1 MTDSSAPPGN
11 STPSTK
17 PTTAPGEEVVFD
29 DSAPATGKMP
39 GLPPPLPPTN
49 VTARPPGLPAP
60 PLPGTAVKLPQQA
73 QQPQQGQQQ
82 AQQQPAPGEAPPPQG
97 GPFHVQQQQPANM
110 PPAAPPMR
118 IPLRTIFFVAAAL
131 VAVVSIVLVIA
142 FRPTAPR
149 KARSIG
155 ARLDLAAGDVT
166 VNDASGDVKALSG
179 TPLGAGASVTTAK
192 GARALVRT
200 GEGAAIFLRGETS
213 LKLLERGV
221 DVASGE
227 VLLEAPRVDGDALEC
242 TVGAYRVSA
251 SDAGVSI
258 KRDGKDLTVYVA
270 RGLAILTS
278 PGGRVEITAGEQGV
292 AKAEGKPSVTP
303 VAFWQDWT
311 GGMGDQRSARSVSS
325 GTGRLYGLDP
335 QAPVGAPARKL
346 GIAKQVVKA
355 VLRDGVAETEIDQTF
370 SNPGS
375 QPIEGWYWFTVPTT
389 AMVTGFALETN
400 GQLVEGEVIE
410 KREAAAQYGNAM
422 RQGNDPALLE
432 WVDGRTYRARVFPIP
447 ASGTRRVVLRYIEM
461 LPMVEGKTRYV
472 YPLRSDDPVRFDE
485 FALSVDVGGTDQ
497 DVEVASSLDAR
508 VEPGGRTVSMRR
520 SGYIPRADFQLEI
533 ASKKKRPPVA
543 AWRFQAGADQADYV
557 MLRYVPEKDFA
568 KEPQANADV
577 VLVVDTSAGG
587 DETSRQLRVAAA
599 ESTLRALSDQD
610 HFALVTLDVS
620 PTVVYPKEG
629 LAPATESDIAK
640 ALEKLSDHPISG
652 ATDLGAMFEPALARL
667 HGKEQ
672 AAVIYVGDGAPTS
685 GETGAEALLDRLRRS
700 LTGSRARF
708 FAIGAGADAHH
719 DLLTQLTRAGGG
731 QYVRI
736 DESGQT
742 TSQALRLTSAIKTA
756 AITDIAIDLGA
767 GLDQPLYSATG
778 KLSRGEELVLLARTH
793 HPLPSQVA
801 VHGRIAG
808 KDFDEKYDVK
818 VDTTSVTASLVPRLW
833 AAEYARRLMGSGTA
847 QDDNRGQILQLG
859 VEYGL
864 ITPYTSS
871 LALDSESSYARQGI
885 QRKRSRVRGV
895 RLTAIERPSDEE
907 RLLQGILPAAPPT
920 MMGCDKRSPFS
931 DSEKASAAAPPGEP
945 PMQTTESTPM
955 GGGNAPVAQQAPV
968 AMPLMP
974 SIAATATAASPAPIM
989 PGGAG
994 AKGFDE
1000 SDGVPSAADPMGHA
1014 RAAGGAPMKSAPRA
1028 MRPSAPPPQTLA
1040 APAPKPEVN
1049 GAVARRE
1056 EADRSK
1062 NAEDKRGAKEGKDAI
1077 PKVAANNAFAAAY
1090 RIALVRAVSRCSDV
1104 AARPLSE
1111 RLVIW
1116 QKRAKKAQSAQEVA
1130 TIYDTAYASCELPDW
1145 RDEAALL
1152 DIVQQRIDTEQ
1163 SAEVILGHFASFRE
1177 GQHFVARNLLR
1188 RTVDVRIA
1196 AAVSRAIY
1204 GGVDWSRLDREI
1216 TDLDKADKQLA
1227 RLKQAMLVAPGD
1239 PQGDVRL
1246 VKLLARNGQK
1256 VEAVAHGRRLRDRGF
1271 LTPTLAQQL
1280 GDVLAESGDQEEALR
1295 TYSEIV
1301 EFDGQSALS
1310 RRVLGDI
1317 FLRQGWYPAAY
1328 RQYKTLTDLDGK
1340 NPLAWLR
1347 LANAAAGAG
1356 RVDEALRIDR
1366 EVAGGEGT
1374 PGPNDPRMFAR
1385 LLSASRLGVLLDK
1398 PDPAAGVTVE
1408 AVSRKIKELSLFSGP
1423 GTLSIL
1429 TWEDLDAQLVV
1440 GTADEKK
1447 EQLVG
1452 EATDAGAVGLYSVL
1466 SSPDSWERVP
1476 HAARYKSE
1484 ILQRKVPFRLVTL
1497 VWSGKE
1503 FKVTTKK
1510 GELKPGAK
1518 QELL

>member
-1 MTDSSAPPGN
+1 MNDSNAPGN
-11 STPSTK
+11 PK
-17 PTTAPGEEVVFD
+17 PTTQ
-29 DSAPATGKMP
+29 
-39 GLPPPLPPTN
+39 PPT
-49 VTARPPGLPAP
+49 PPQPSTPADAVPPP
-60 PLPGTAVKLPQQA
+60 PLPGTTAPLHQAAPAHAAPPAGTEPPPQIAALP
-73 QQPQQGQQQ
+73 
-82 AQQQPAPGEAPPPQG
+82 PGAEPPPQG
-97 GPFHVQQQQPANM
+97 APYRVHPDHQ
-110 PPAAPPMR
+110 APPPPPPPR
-118 IPLRTIFFVAAAL
+118 VPLRTVFFAAAGVVAAM
-131 VAVVSIVLVIA
+131 VIVLVLV
-142 FRPTAPR
+142 FRPSAPR

-200 GEGAAIFLRGETS
+200 GEGAALFLRGETS
-213 LKLLERGV
+213 LKLLDRGV

-227 VLLEAPRVDGDALEC
+227 VWLEAPRVDGDALEC
-242 TVGAYRVSA
+242 TVGAYRISA

-258 KRDGKDLTVYVA
+258 KREGKDVTVYVA

-278 PGGRVEITAGEQGV
+278 PGGRVEIGAGEQGV
-292 AKAEGKPSVTP
+292 AKAEGKPAVSA

-311 GGMGDQRSARSVSS
+311 GGMGDQRGARSVGS

-335 QAPVGAPARKL
+335 SAPTGAPARKL

-355 VLRDGVAETEIDQTF
+355 VLRDGVAETEVDQTF

-410 KREAAAQYGNAM
+410 KREAAAQYGAAM
-422 RQGNDPALLE
+422 RQGNEPALLE
-432 WVDGRTYRARVFPIP
+432 WVDGRTYRARVYPIP
-447 ASGTRRVVLRYIEM
+447 ASGNRRVVLRYIEM

-497 DVEVASSLDAR
+497 EFDVSSSLDAR
-508 VEPGGRTVSMRR
+508 VEGPGGRMVSMRR
-520 SGYIPRADFQLEI
+520 SGYVPRADFQLEI
-533 ASKKKRPPVA
+533 ASRKKKPAVA

-557 MLRYVPEKDFA
+557 MLRYAPDKDFA
-568 KEPQANADV
+568 KEPTANADV

-587 DETSRQLRVAAA
+587 DESSRQLRVAAA
-599 ESTLRALSDQD
+599 EGALRALSDHD
-610 HFALVTLDVS
+610 HFALVTLDVA

-629 LAPATESDIAK
+629 LAPATEADIAK
-640 ALEKLSDHPISG
+640 ALEKLSDHPIGG

-672 AAVIYVGDGAPTS
+672 AAVVYVGDGAPTS

-708 FAIGAGADAHH
+708 FAIGTGADAHH
-719 DLLTQLTRAGGG
+719 ELLAQLARAGGG
-731 QYVRI
+731 QYVRV

-742 TSQALRLTSAIKTA
+742 TGQALRLTSAIKTA
-756 AITDIAIDLGA
+756 AITDIAVDLGA

-793 HPLPSQVA
+793 HPLPDKVS

-833 AAEYARRLMGSGTA
+833 AAEYARRLMGSGTIA
-847 QDDNRGQILQLG
+847 EDNRSQILQLG

-871 LALDSESSYARQGI
+871 LALDSEASYARQGI
-885 QRKRSRVRGV
+885 TRRRSRVRGV
-895 RLTAIERPSDEE
+895 RLTAIESPTDEE
-907 RLLQGILPAAPPT
+907 RLMRGLLPAAPVSV
-920 MMGCDKRSPFS
+920 MGCDKRSVGMASDEERSASAPSPMAGKAGGGS
-931 DSEKASAAAPPGEP
+931 DSVPTESSPVAQNAPAAPPP
-945 PMQTTESTPM
+945 VMV
-955 GGGNAPVAQQAPV
+955 AP
-968 AMPLMP
+968 
-974 SIAATATAASPAPIM
+974 AATATAAPAGAAGYGALGAANKQTDDGLVLNGQPEEQSRTAKVAAPPMAKPAPAVRAPRPIA
-989 PGGAG
+989 PA
-994 AKGFDE
+994 
-1000 SDGVPSAADPMGHA
+1000 PSAAQAGERA
-1014 RAAGGAPMKSAPRA
+1014 RPR
-1028 MRPSAPPPQTLA
+1028 
-1040 APAPKPEVN
+1040 
-1049 GAVARRE
+1049 
-1056 EADRSK
+1056 EADRDDGDLAK
-1062 NAEDKRGAKEGKDAI
+1062 DKKEDKKGAI
-1077 PKVAANNAFAAAY
+1077 PKIATTGGYGAAY
-1090 RIALVRAVSRCSDV
+1090 RIALVRALARCSDV

-1116 QKRAKKAQSAQEVA
+1116 QKRAKKAQSAQELA
-1130 TIYDTAYASCELPDW
+1130 TLYDAAYGACELPDW

-1163 SAEVILGHFASFRE
+1163 AAEVILGHFASFPE
-1177 GQHFVARNLLR
+1177 GQRFVARNLLR

-1204 GGVDWSRLDREI
+1204 GGVDWTRLDRELV
-1216 TDLDKADKQLA
+1216 DLDKTDKQLA
-1227 RLKQAMLVAPGD
+1227 RLKAAMLVAPGD

-1246 VKLLARNGQK
+1246 VKLLARSGQK
-1256 VEAVAHGRRLRDRGF
+1256 TEAVAHGRRLRDRGF

-1280 GDVLAESGDQEEALR
+1280 GDVLAENGDQEEALR

-1356 RVDEALRIDR
+1356 RVDEALRLDR

-1398 PDPAAGVTVE
+1398 PDPAAGITTE

-1423 GTLSIL
+1423 GTLAIL
-1429 TWEDLDAQLVV
+1429 TWEDLDAQLVL

-1466 SSPDSWERVP
+1466 GSPDSWERVA

-1497 VWSGKE
+1497 VWNGKE

-1510 GELKPGAK
+1510 GELRPGAK
-1518 QELL
+1518 QEPL

>member
-1 MTDSSAPPGN
+1 MNDSNAPPGK
-11 STPSTK
+11 STPSN
-17 PTTAPGEEVVFD
+17 
-29 DSAPATGKMP
+29 
-39 GLPPPLPPTN
+39 PPPAAEADVPPSPN
-49 VTARPPGLPAP
+49 VTARPPHFVQRTNPPGIATPPP
-60 PLPGTAVKLPQQA
+60 PLPGTAAQLPNA
-73 QQPQQGQQQ
+73 PN
-82 AQQQPAPGEAPPPQG
+82 APNVHAAPHPGEQPPPQG
-97 GPFHVQQQQPANM
+97 GAFRIQDHATN
-110 PPAAPPMR
+110 APPLASKLR
-118 IPLRTIFFVAAAL
+118 IPLRTILFAAAG
-131 VAVVSIVLVIA
+131 VIA
-142 FRPTAPR
+142 AVALILFVVFRPTAPR

-179 TPLGAGASVTTAK
+179 TPLGAGASVSTAK

-200 GEGAAIFLRGETS
+200 GEGAALFLRGETS

-227 VLLEAPRVDGDALEC
+227 VFLEAPRVDGDSLEC
-242 TVGAYRVSA
+242 TVGTYRVSA

-258 KRDGKDLTVYVA
+258 KRDGKDITVYVA

-278 PGGRVEITAGEQGV
+278 PGGRVEITAGEQAT
-292 AKAEGKPSVTP
+292 AKADGKPAVTP

-311 GGMGDQRSARSVSS
+311 GGMGDQHGARTASS

-335 QAPVGAPARKL
+335 SAPTGAPARKL
-346 GIAKQVVKA
+346 GIAKQVVHA
-355 VLRDGVAETEIDQTF
+355 VLRDGVAETEVDQTF

-375 QPIEGWYWFTVPTT
+375 QPIEGWYWFTIPTT

-400 GQLVEGEVIE
+400 GVLVEGEVIE

-497 DVEVASSLDAR
+497 DVDVASSLDAR

-520 SGYIPRADFQLEI
+520 SGYIPRADFQLEL
-533 ASKKKRPPVA
+533 ASKKKRPTVS

-557 MLRYVPEKDFA
+557 MLRYAPDKDFA

-587 DETSRQLRVAAA
+587 DESSRQLRVAAA
-599 ESTLRALSDQD
+599 ESALRALSDQD

-620 PTVVYPKEG
+620 PTVVYPKDG
-629 LAPATESDIAK
+629 LAPATEADIAK

-708 FAIGAGADAHH
+708 FAIGTGADAHH

-736 DESGQT
+736 DESSQT
-742 TSQALRLTSAIKTA
+742 TGQALRLTSAIKTA
-756 AITDIAIDLGA
+756 AITDIAVDLGA

-793 HPLPSQVA
+793 HPLPDKVA

-808 KDFDEKYDVK
+808 KDFDDKYDVK

-833 AAEYARRLMGSGTA
+833 AAEYARRLMGSGSG
-847 QDDNRGQILQLG
+847 QEDNRGQILSLG

-864 ITPYTSS
+864 ITPFTSS
-871 LALDSESSYARQGI
+871 LALDSEQSYARQGI
-885 QRKRSRVRGV
+885 QRRRSRVRGV
-895 RLTAIERPSDEE
+895 RLTAIESPSDEE
-907 RLLQGILPAAPPT
+907 HLMRGLLPAAPPT
-920 MMGCDKRSPFS
+920 MMGCSRSMSASS
-931 DSEKASAAAPPGEP
+931 DSEKASAQAGSEQQAATESSPMGAAAPA
-945 PMQTTESTPM
+945 
-955 GGGNAPVAQQAPV
+955 APSPV
-968 AMPLMP
+968 AMAPQV
-974 SIAATATAASPAPIM
+974 AATASPPGAMVAGGKAFDENSATANGLGDDAPSRNKGGLSL
-989 PGGAG
+989 GGAG
-994 AKGFDE
+994 G
-1000 SDGVPSAADPMGHA
+1000 S
-1014 RAAGGAPMKSAPRA
+1014 GGASAKAAPRA
-1028 MRPSAPPPQTLA
+1028 MSKPSIAGPSAPVVAGRVVAEPPTDAKDRGA
-1040 APAPKPEVN
+1040 AQRRDGDDVIADKKLTADERKAEKEGR
-1049 GAVARRE
+1049 GAV
-1056 EADRSK
+1056 
-1062 NAEDKRGAKEGKDAI
+1062 
-1077 PKVAANNAFAAAY
+1077 PKVPSNTAFGNAY
-1090 RIALVRAVSRCSDV
+1090 RIALVRALARCSDV

-1116 QKRAKKAQSAQEVA
+1116 QKRAKKSVSAQELA
-1130 TIYDTAYASCELPDW
+1130 TLYDAAYGACELPDW

-1163 SAEVILGHFASFRE
+1163 SAEVILGHFASFPE
-1177 GQHFVARNLLR
+1177 GQRFVARNLLR

-1204 GGVDWSRLDREI
+1204 GGVDWPRLDREI
-1216 TDLDKADKQLA
+1216 GDMDKTEKQLA

-1256 VEAVAHGRRLRDRGF
+1256 TEAVAHGRRLRDRGF

-1280 GDVLAESGDQEEALR
+1280 GDVLVESGDQEEALR

-1301 EFDGQSALS
+1301 EFDGQSAVS

-1347 LANAAAGAG
+1347 LANAASGAG

-1398 PDPAAGVTVE
+1398 PDPAAGVTIE

-1429 TWEDLDAQLVV
+1429 TWEDLDAQIVL

-1447 EQLVG
+1447 EQLIG
-1452 EATDAGAVGLYSVL
+1452 EATDAGVVGLYAVL
-1466 SSPDSWERVP
+1466 SAPDSWERVS

-1484 ILQRKVPFRLVTL
+1484 ILQRKVPYRLVTL
-1497 VWSGKE
+1497 VWSGKD

-1510 GELKPGAK
+1510 GEIKPGAK

>member
-1 MTDSSAPPGN
+1 MNDSSAPPGN
-11 STPSTK
+11 PKPS
-17 PTTAPGEEVVFD
+17 PSASS
-29 DSAPATGKMP
+29 SAPAP
-39 GLPPPLPPTN
+39 
-49 VTARPPGLPAP
+49 APAP
-60 PLPGTAVKLPQQA
+60 PAAPAAPAAPALAPPEGAFAPNAPPAVPPNAPSHVAPGVPHYGTAGQAPQMGA
-73 QQPQQGQQQ
+73 
-82 AQQQPAPGEAPPPQG
+82 EPPPQG
-97 GPFHVQQQQPANM
+97 APYRVQLQGNAP
-110 PPAAPPMR
+110 PPAAPPSR
-118 IPLRTIFFVAAAL
+118 VPLRTILFAAMGAI
-131 VAVVSIVLVIA
+131 AVVAIILFVV

-200 GEGAAIFLRGETS
+200 GEGAALFLRGETS

-227 VLLEAPRVDGDALEC
+227 VWLEAPRVDGDALEC
-242 TVGAYRVSA
+242 TIGAYRVSA

-258 KRDGKDLTVYVA
+258 KRDGKDVTVYVA

-278 PGGRVEITAGEQGV
+278 PGGRVEIGAGEQGV
-292 AKAEGKPSVTP
+292 AKAEGKPAVSA

-311 GGMGDQRSARSVSS
+311 GGMGDQHGARYVGS

-335 QAPVGAPARKL
+335 SAPAGAPARKL

-355 VLRDGVAETEIDQTF
+355 VLRDGVAETEVDQTF
-370 SNPGS
+370 SNPGG

-410 KREAAAQYGNAM
+410 KREAAAQYGAAM

-497 DVEVASSLDAR
+497 DFEVASSLDAR
-508 VEPGGRTVSMRR
+508 VEGPGGRLVSMRR
-520 SGYIPRADFQLEI
+520 SGYVPRADFQLEI
-533 ASKKKRPPVA
+533 ASKKKKPPVS

-557 MLRYVPEKDFA
+557 MLRYAPDKDFA
-568 KEPQANADV
+568 KEPAASADV

-587 DETSRQLRVAAA
+587 DESSRQLRVAAA
-599 ESTLRALSDQD
+599 EGALRALSDRD
-610 HFALVTLDVS
+610 HFALITLDVA
-620 PTVVYPKEG
+620 PTVVYPKDG

-640 ALEKLSDHPISG
+640 ALEKLSDHPIGG

-672 AAVIYVGDGAPTS
+672 AAVVYVGDGAPTS

-708 FAIGAGADAHH
+708 FAIGTGADAHH
-719 DLLTQLTRAGGG
+719 ELLAQLARAGGG
-731 QYVRI
+731 QYVRV

-742 TSQALRLTSAIKTA
+742 TGQALRLTSAIKTA
-756 AITDIAIDLGA
+756 AITDIALDLGA

-778 KLSRGEELVLLARTH
+778 KLSRGEELILLARTH
-793 HPLPSQVA
+793 HPLPDKVSI
-801 VHGRIAG
+801 HGRIAG
-808 KDFDEKYDVK
+808 KDFDDKYDVK

-833 AAEYARRLMGSGTA
+833 AAEYARRLMGSGTSA
-847 QDDNRGQILQLG
+847 EDNRSQILQLG

-864 ITPYTSS
+864 ITPFTSS
-871 LALDSESSYARQGI
+871 LALDSEASYARQGI
-885 QRKRSRVRGV
+885 QRKHSRVRGV
-895 RLTAIERPSDEE
+895 RLTAIESPTDEE
-907 RLLQGILPAAPPT
+907 RLMRGLLPAAPVSV
-920 MMGCDKRSPFS
+920 MGCDKRSYRGESS
-931 DSEKASAAAPPGEP
+931 DEERAASV
-945 PMQTTESTPM
+945 TTPM
-955 GGGNAPVAQQAPV
+955 SDGK
-968 AMPLMP
+968 P
-974 SIAATATAASPAPIM
+974 S
-989 PGGAG
+989 GGA
-994 AKGFDE
+994 A
-1000 SDGVPSAADPMGHA
+1000 
-1014 RAAGGAPMKSAPRA
+1014 
-1028 MRPSAPPPQTLA
+1028 Q
-1040 APAPKPEVN
+1040 PE
-1049 GAVARRE
+1049 E
-1056 EADRSK
+1056 HTM
-1062 NAEDKRGAKEGKDAI
+1062 
-1077 PKVAANNAFAAAY
+1077 AANNAPAPPVMLGAPQVAASAAPVATTSPTVAMPSAPGAFAAGKLDEDTLADRAPRKSAPAPPMAKPAPVVHAPARSGIGGGGDTAGAKARREADRDESELAKDKRLDEKKGGVPKVTAGSFGAAY
-1090 RIALVRAVSRCSDV
+1090 RVALVRALSRCSDV

-1116 QKRAKKAQSAQEVA
+1116 QKRAKKASNASELA
-1130 TIYDTAYASCELPDW
+1130 TLYDTAYASCELPDW

-1163 SAEVILGHFASFRE
+1163 SAEVILGHFAAFPE
-1177 GQHFVARNLLR
+1177 GQRFVARNLLR

-1204 GGVDWSRLDREI
+1204 GGVDWPRLDRELA
-1216 TDLDKADKQLA
+1216 DLDKTDKQLA
-1227 RLKQAMLVAPGD
+1227 RLKAAMLVAPGD

-1246 VKLLARNGQK
+1246 VKLLARSGQK
-1256 VEAVAHGRRLRDRGF
+1256 TEAVAHGRRLRDRGF

-1280 GDVLAESGDQEEALR
+1280 GDVLADSGDEEEALR

-1385 LLSASRLGVLLDK
+1385 LLSASRLGFLLDK
-1398 PDPAAGVTVE
+1398 PDPAAGVTAE

-1447 EQLVG
+1447 EQLAG

-1466 SSPDSWERVP
+1466 SSPDAWERVA

-1484 ILQRKVPFRLVTL
+1484 ILQRKVPFRVVTL
-1497 VWSGKE
+1497 AWNGKE
-1503 FKVTTKK
+1503 FKVATKK
-1510 GELKPGAK
+1510 GELRPGVK